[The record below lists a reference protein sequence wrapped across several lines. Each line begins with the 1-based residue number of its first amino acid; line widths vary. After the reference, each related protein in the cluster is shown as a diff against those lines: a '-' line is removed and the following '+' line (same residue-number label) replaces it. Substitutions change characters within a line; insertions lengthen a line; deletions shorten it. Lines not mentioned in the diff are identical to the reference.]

1 VTATGYVIPHY
12 DFDQVEEVEGPP
24 DIDEVLDEIRQRD
37 VVEDVIFPV
46 FYVDLVL
53 NVPTPTCSVPYK
65 ESRESK
71 VRGSSPKS
79 GSRSKKG
86 VTFLETSES
95 GMGHFVPANVT
106 SHAWLVEKQCQGTE
120 AFASLLHSKQLIGH
134 ELTVEPP
141 YNTQLAPS
149 KCLFVSSMF
158 FFH

>member
-1 VTATGYVIPHY
+1 MTATGYVIPHY

-53 NVPTPTCSVPYK
+53 NVPTPTSSVPYK

-106 SHAWLVEKQCQGTE
+106 SHAWIVERQCQGT
-120 AFASLLHSKQLIGH
+120 
-134 ELTVEPP
+134 
-141 YNTQLAPS
+141 
-149 KCLFVSSMF
+149 
-158 FFH
+158 